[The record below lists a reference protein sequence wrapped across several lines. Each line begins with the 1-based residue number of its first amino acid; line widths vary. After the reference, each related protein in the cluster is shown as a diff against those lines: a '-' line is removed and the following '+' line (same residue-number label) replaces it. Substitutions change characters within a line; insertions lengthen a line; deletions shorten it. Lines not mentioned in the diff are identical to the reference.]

1 MENSHNKKLTGD
13 GNFPIPIF
21 TKNKIT
27 NNYSKFKI
35 DLFIKS
41 IKKYNG
47 FETVRIDWKAATVRL
62 KINLLCFLV
71 QREEIF
77 FFRYQNRVSYQIRR
91 KKISVFLFGE
101 PLIKTIFLFGNESD
115 DNCFFNFYL
124 RIFIWEFVLCR
135 VCSLNQILNVLN
147 PRTFWKQPKIDFPF
161 INDPFKNVTLFF
173 STNVNLN

>member
-1 MENSHNKKLTGD
+1 MTSYTNVIVLMVFRATRTQKVSILKLEKNQKIIANYGKKIIKKLVENSHNKKLTGD

-77 FFRYQNRVSYQIRR
+77 FFVIRIVCLIR
-91 KKISVFLFGE
+91 FDGKKLVF
-101 PLIKTIFLFGNESD
+101 
-115 DNCFFNFYL
+115 FYL
-124 RIFIWEFVLCR
+124 
-135 VCSLNQILNVLN
+135 
-147 PRTFWKQPKIDFPF
+147 
-161 INDPFKNVTLFF
+161 
-173 STNVNLN
+173 VNL